1 MMREVP
7 AGICRSSRS
16 WRFIRTSTPQSGPE
30 AQSCIRFMWDR
41 FCNGDVSND
50 VETGEYFYLG
60 DVSVQVTDW
69 DKIPASMGVR
79 EFYGG
84 DLKGVVG

>member
-1 MMREVP
+1 MYQIYVR
-7 AGICRSSRS
+7 
-16 WRFIRTSTPQSGPE
+16 
-30 AQSCIRFMWDR
+30 R

-84 DLKGVVG
+84 DLKGVWDKLDYLKELGVEVLYLNPVFVSPSNPQI